1 MVCQKTGVNVVI
13 RFLHYI
19 WYFYNQI
26 LLRIVVNV
34 VMIKFVHWMMYFN
47 NQKLWDCQFQV
58 LWVNAFL
65 QSSTK
70 VDLWFV
76 SYNTLCTWWTHY
88 LILLWISN
96 RTTCIIFIFETQ
108 FLLYYHFLYNC
119 LPLNMVHGYFVKLK
133 LGFPMYQQRNMP
145 SFRLDEMV
153 ITYKISLASCYYDK
167 QKS

>member
-88 LILLWISN
+88 LILLL
-96 RTTCIIFIFETQ
+96 RTLCLFGSVIE
-108 FLLYYHFLYNC
+108 LLALY
-119 LPLNMVHGYFVKLK
+119 LYLK
-133 LGFPMYQQRNMP
+133 L
-145 SFRLDEMV
+145 SFSFIIISCTIVSHWTWFMV
-153 ITYKISLASCYYDK
+153 ILSS
-167 QKS
+167 